1 VQRIAVHSSRTVSHD
16 RIRSVRRLRRF
27 PVTSSGRPTNGP
39 YICLYP
45 FPLGSALRCST
56 TLGAHAASRPL
67 ARAARRP
74 LHSPTGER
82 PREAAREAVK
92 RHSAQSASASRRL
105 ELRRT
110 PPPCDG
116 VSSPC
121 RRKDFPFTHSP
132 FASADGSSALPSAS
146 AVQRVPPWHRGQ
158 HHHHTEGSACTLSN
172 AGWNDNTG
180 GSIHRG
186 WRRRAFA
193 IIVD

>member
-1 VQRIAVHSSRTVSHD
+1 MCGDCAD
-16 RIRSVRRLRRF
+16 F

-45 FPLGSALRCST
+45 FPLDSALSCST
-56 TLGAHAASRPL
+56 TLGAHAASLPL

-158 HHHHTEGSACTLSN
+158 APPPHRRQRVHIIECRLERQHWRQHPPRLAKTCLRHH
-172 AGWNDNTG
+172 
-180 GSIHRG
+180 
-186 WRRRAFA
+186 RRLTFGA
-193 IIVD
+193 V